1 MSTTTD
7 RPIKQPDANHPI
19 SIEPNPAR
27 VTVTVAGQVVA
38 DSTRTLTLREA
49 DYAPVS
55 YFPPEDVD
63 FEQLAAT
70 EHSSYCPFKGEA
82 NYYSVPAGGDRSRDA
97 VWQYRDAYPAV
108 GAISD
113 HLAFYPD
120 RVDSID

>member
-1 MSTTTD
+1 MAKK
-7 RPIKQPDANHPI
+7 PIREPGPDHPI
-19 SIEPNPAR
+19 TIEPNPGR
-27 VTVTVAGQVVA
+27 VVVTVAGKTVA
-38 DSTRTLTLREA
+38 DSRRALTLREA

-70 EHSSYCPFKGEA
+70 EHTSYCPYKGEA

-97 VWQYRDAYPAV
+97 VWQYREAYPAV
-108 GAISD
+108 AEISD

>member
-19 SIEPNPAR
+19 TIEPNPAR
-27 VTVTVAGQVVA
+27 VTVAVGGRVVA

-63 FEQLAAT
+63 FEQLTAT

-108 GAISD
+108 GEISD